1 MLFLQHRLKKKR
13 ADRIMLEFLDLE
25 YIKMVKILDFVN
37 KSVEPVS
44 IDEIARH
51 IKTVRKT
58 ANTLLVLIKSELK
71 DFDFEIRMD
80 SKKNIT

>member
-1 MLFLQHRLKKKR
+1 MLFLQDRLKKKR

>member
-1 MLFLQHRLKKKR
+1 MKR

-80 SKKNIT
+80 SKKKILLKK

>member
-1 MLFLQHRLKKKR
+1 
-13 ADRIMLEFLDLE
+13 MLEFLDLE

-51 IKTVRKT
+51 IKTVKKT

-80 SKKNIT
+80 SKKKYYLKNKYNAQKKLIMLI

>member
-1 MLFLQHRLKKKR
+1 
-13 ADRIMLEFLDLE
+13 MLEFLDLE